1 MSTLEIFAAAVS
13 FIAVSLG
20 VTGKRITWPFW
31 VVGSALY
38 GVFFFQSE
46 YFASAVLQIVFIA
59 AAIAGWF
66 GWGKKGAIP
75 GRLKNSY
82 RLYSLLAIAV
92 LTLLLGPLLDRVGAA
107 ATYADAVLLFAS
119 ITAQMLMIYQK
130 YEAWPMWLVINI
142 GYTALFYSQGLFVTS
157 ALFFIFTIVAV
168 VGWRQWYGT
177 YRSTR

>member
-1 MSTLEIFAAAVS
+1 MSTLEIVAAAIS

-31 VVGSALY
+31 VMGSALY
-38 GVFFFQSE
+38 GIFFFQSE

-75 GRLKNSY
+75 GRLALSY
-82 RLYSLLAIAV
+82 RLYSLLGIAGF
-92 LTLLLGPLLDRVGAA
+92 TLLLGPVLESVGAA
-107 ATYADAVLLFAS
+107 ATYADAALLFAS
-119 ITAQMLMIYQK
+119 ITAQILMVYQK
-130 YEAWPMWLVINI
+130 YEAWPMWLVINM
-142 GYTALFYSQGLFVTS
+142 GYTALFYSQELFLTSGLY
-157 ALFFIFTIVAV
+157 LIFTIVAA

-177 YRSTR
+177 YRGTR

>member
-1 MSTLEIFAAAVS
+1 MSLWSNFTDFLKGVGGAFS
-13 FIAVSLG
+13 SLPKG
-20 VTGKRITWPFW
+20 LIGTV
-31 VVGSALY
+31 A
-38 GVFFFQSE
+38 QSG
-46 YFASAVLQIVFIA
+46 AQIGATQMSKTDPIA

-92 LTLLLGPLLDRVGAA
+92 LTLLLGPVLERIGAA

-142 GYTALFYSQGLFVTS
+142 GYTALFYSQEVYLTSGLF
-157 ALFFIFTIVAV
+157 LIFTIVAA

>member
-1 MSTLEIFAAAVS
+1 MSTLEIIAATVS

-31 VVGSALY
+31 VMGSALY
-38 GVFFFQSE
+38 GIFFFQSE

-66 GWGKKGAIP
+66 GWGKKGAVP

-82 RLYSLLAIAV
+82 RLYSLLGIAV
-92 LTLLLGPLLDRVGAA
+92 LTLLLGPVLERVGAA

-119 ITAQMLMIYQK
+119 ITAQMLMVYQK

-142 GYTALFYSQGLFVTS
+142 GYTTLFYSQELFLTA
-157 ALFFIFTIVAV
+157 ALYLVFTVVAA

>member
-1 MSTLEIFAAAVS
+1 MSTLEIFAALTS

-31 VVGSALY
+31 VLGSVLY
-38 GVFFFQSE
+38 GVFYLQSD
-46 YFASAVLQIVFIA
+46 YFASSALQLVFIA

-75 GRLKNSY
+75 GRIKNTY
-82 RLYSLLAIAV
+82 RIYIILIIGV
-92 LTLLLGPLLDRVGAA
+92 LTLILGPLLERLGAA
-107 ATYADAVLLFAS
+107 STYADAGLFFAS
-119 ITAQMLMIYQK
+119 IAAQILMVYQK

-142 GYTALFYSQGLFVTS
+142 GYTALFYSQELFITSGLFFV
-157 ALFFIFTIVAV
+157 FTIVAV

-177 YRSTR
+177 YRRTH

>member
-75 GRLKNSY
+75 GRLKNLY

-119 ITAQMLMIYQK
+119 ITAQMLMVYQK

-142 GYTALFYSQGLFVTS
+142 GYTALFYSQELYLTSGLY
-157 ALFFIFTIVAV
+157 LIFTIVAA

>member
-1 MSTLEIFAAAVS
+1 MSTLEIFAATVS

-38 GVFFFQSE
+38 GIFFFQSD

-66 GWGKKGAIP
+66 GWGKKGAVP
-75 GRLKNSY
+75 GRIKNTY
-82 RLYSLLAIAV
+82 RIYLLLIIGV
-92 LTLLLGPLLDRVGAA
+92 LTLILGPLLDRIGAA

-119 ITAQMLMIYQK
+119 ITAQMLMVYQK

-142 GYTALFYSQGLFVTS
+142 GYTALFYSQELFLTS
-157 ALFFIFTIVAV
+157 TLYLVFTVVAA

-177 YRSTR
+177 YRRTH

>member
-1 MSTLEIFAAAVS
+1 MSTLEIFAALTS

-38 GVFFFQSE
+38 GVFLYQSE

-66 GWGKKGAIP
+66 GWGKKGATP
-75 GRLKNSY
+75 GRIKNTY
-82 RLYSLLAIAV
+82 RIYIILIIGV
-92 LTLLLGPLLDRVGAA
+92 LTLILGPLLDRIGAA
-107 ATYADAVLLFAS
+107 ATYADAGLSFAS
-119 ITAQMLMIYQK
+119 IAAQILMVYQK

-142 GYTALFYSQGLFVTS
+142 GYTALYYSQELYLTSGLY
-157 ALFFIFTIVAV
+157 LIFTIVAA

>member
-20 VTGKRITWPFW
+20 VTAKRMTLPFW

-119 ITAQMLMIYQK
+119 ITAQLLMVYQK

-142 GYTALFYSQGLFVTS
+142 GYTALFYSQELYLTSGLY
-157 ALFFIFTIVAV
+157 LIFTIVAA

>member
-1 MSTLEIFAAAVS
+1 MSTLEIFAALFS

-31 VVGSALY
+31 VVGSVLY
-38 GVFFFQSE
+38 GVFYFQSE

-75 GRLKNSY
+75 GRLKNSH

-107 ATYADAVLLFAS
+107 ATYAEAVLFFAS
-119 ITAQMLMIYQK
+119 ITAQMLMINQK

-142 GYTALFYSQGLFVTS
+142 GYTALYYSQELYLTSGLF
-157 ALFFIFTIVAV
+157 LIFTVVAA

>member
-1 MSTLEIFAAAVS
+1 MSTLEIVAATIS

-31 VVGSALY
+31 VMGSALY
-38 GVFFFQSE
+38 GIFFFQSE
-46 YFASAVLQIVFIA
+46 FFASAVLQIVFIA

-75 GRLKNSY
+75 GRLANSH
-82 RLYSLLAIAV
+82 RLYCLLVITAFTI
-92 LTLLLGPLLDRVGAA
+92 LLGPVLERVGAA
-107 ATYADAVLLFAS
+107 ATYTDAALLFAS
-119 ITAQMLMIYQK
+119 ITAQMLMVYQK

-142 GYTALFYSQGLFVTS
+142 GYTALFYSQELFLTA
-157 ALFFIFTIVAV
+157 ALYLVFTVVAA

>member
-1 MSTLEIFAAAVS
+1 MSTLEIFAALFS

-31 VVGSALY
+31 VVGSVLY
-38 GVFFFQSE
+38 GVFYFQSE

-66 GWGKKGAIP
+66 GWGKNGAVP

-82 RLYSLLAIAV
+82 RLYSLLGIAGF
-92 LTLLLGPLLDRVGAA
+92 TLLLGPVLERVGAA

-142 GYTALFYSQGLFVTS
+142 GYTSLFYSQEVYLTSGLF
-157 ALFFIFTIVAV
+157 LIFTIVAA